1 MSAEENKAT
10 TRRIND
16 EAWTN
21 GSLDVIDE
29 VLAED
34 YVHTVVGAPEPI
46 RGRAGFRDLVTT
58 YRNAF
63 PDFRVTTEE
72 QIGEGNVV
80 VTRWTATGTH
90 QGDLM
95 GMPATGKQGDR
106 CRKQDR
112 SLCGREARCWVGDV
126 RPAGFSPATRRRP
139 DTRRLTVEPGSGV
152 SGERWRSRAARA
164 WRFAVFAQPG
174 LPS

>member
-34 YVHTVVGAPEPI
+34 YVHTVVGVPEPI

-72 QIGEGNVV
+72 QIGEGDVV

-95 GMPATGKQGDR
+95 GMPATGKQ
-106 CRKQDR
+106 
-112 SLCGREARCWVGDV
+112 ATA
-126 RPAGFSPATRRRP
+126 AGISIDHFADGKLVAGWAMFDQLGFLQQLDAVPT
-139 DTRRLTVEPGSGV
+139 PGG
-152 SGERWRSRAARA
+152 
-164 WRFAVFAQPG
+164 
-174 LPS
+174 